1 MGRKMIG
8 TQLTFSQD
16 QSQPYDAQ
24 RPQRLNWIRAI
35 DLPPLPLGLALGLW
49 VFTERD
55 YGRTPSVLRFPLIY
69 RILTRHDTS
78 GFRLY
83 TLPYLYCR
91 RQWKSRDY
99 GTFVPIEPS
108 CARPLAAFS
117 RDFSAQSW

>member
-49 VFTERD
+49 CSRSGIMVVRQAFYVSHLFT
-55 YGRTPSVLRFPLIY
+55 
-69 RILTRHDTS
+69 
-78 GFRLY
+78 GF
-83 TLPYLYCR
+83 
-91 RQWKSRDY
+91 
-99 GTFVPIEPS
+99 
-108 CARPLAAFS
+108 
-117 RDFSAQSW
+117 